1 MSKQWSDQ
9 GWIRERSLSQSSLEG
24 SCTRLVGW
32 TLQELAS
39 GGLPSTLVTAI
50 IKPMIVSVYLTFYIT
65 VERYCPRTNE
75 WQTVAAMHE
84 SRSFFRLFL
93 QLNFLTKKYTFD
105 YQVQN
110 NVFLRFGCAVVAHQG
125 RIYVSGGF
133 GQDKVLKEFHLHP
146 WSSLMCRQFSARSSA
161 MTLRRTNGQSWST
174 WKRWS
179 FDAALSCCS
188 PQCYRCAALWA
199 ECWLT
204 DRFTL
209 TTSPSRENSSNCR
222 ILLRHLDWQLVCNVL
237 ISKSLFILTTVATT
251 RCWCSILSCNDNKY
265 QSNVTFSQV
274 LRKWKAPGDSLNKKN
289 GIKVNAAEY

>member
-1 MSKQWSDQ
+1 
-9 GWIRERSLSQSSLEG
+9 
-24 SCTRLVGW
+24 
-32 TLQELAS
+32 
-39 GGLPSTLVTAI
+39 
-50 IKPMIVSVYLTFYIT
+50 
-65 VERYCPRTNE
+65 
-75 WQTVAAMHE
+75 
-84 SRSFFRLFL
+84 
-93 QLNFLTKKYTFD
+93 
-105 YQVQN
+105 
-110 NVFLRFGCAVVAHQG
+110 
-125 RIYVSGGF
+125 
-133 GQDKVLKEFHLHP
+133 
-146 WSSLMCRQFSARSSA
+146 MCRQFSARSSA

-188 PQCYRCAALWA
+188 PQCCRCAGSWA

-274 LRKWKAPGDSLNKKN
+274 LRKWKAPDDYLNKKN
-289 GIKVNAAEY
+289 GIKVNAAELFSEILVEPAWLWESWGTK